1 MSNQNHGS
9 NSMSRVLV
17 LQRNAL
23 VIEISEPV
31 YISDML
37 EEQNV
42 TSRVVLCLQDYPQ
55 GLFELLL
62 IYVSSVA
69 VLTYPVN

>member
-1 MSNQNHGS
+1 MYNWIASIVAFFLRNEAMRDQSPGS
-9 NSMSRVLV
+9 NSMSHGLV

-23 VIEISEPV
+23 VFKISEPV
-31 YISDML
+31 YVSGVL

-55 GLFELLL
+55 GLFE
-62 IYVSSVA
+62 
-69 VLTYPVN
+69 